1 MNHVMLS
8 VNICKWL
15 CNWKDDCF
23 YVCIYVTLG
32 FMFRHEFLKEMI
44 LTFYAYIYI
53 YVFDADDELWLHKRV
68 VSINYLLRVVLDFNS
83 IVFMFYFNWMCV
95 IDHCIHLI
103 INLLI
108 LGAIVSQRFRMGIV
122 PGTENPIIHIDC
134 YCLSKC

>member
-1 MNHVMLS
+1 M
-8 VNICKWL
+8 
-15 CNWKDDCF
+15 
-23 YVCIYVTLG
+23 YVTLE
-32 FMFRHEFLKEMI
+32 FMFRHEFLEVMI
-44 LTFYAYIYI
+44 LTLYAHV
-53 YVFDADDELWLHKRV
+53 YVFFADDELRLHKKA

-83 IVFMFYFNWMCV
+83 VVFMFYFNWMRV